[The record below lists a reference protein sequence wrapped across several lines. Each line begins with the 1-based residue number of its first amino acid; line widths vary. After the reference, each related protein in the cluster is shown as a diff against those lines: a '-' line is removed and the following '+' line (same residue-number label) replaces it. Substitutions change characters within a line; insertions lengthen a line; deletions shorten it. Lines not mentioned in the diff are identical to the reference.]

1 MKRCVKK
8 SLYSGLLILGFVSC
22 SYAATPLANERT
34 ITASGNGEVLIPQT
48 QATFQLAINQTA
60 KTAKEAQL
68 EVRTQADGLI
78 KALKA
83 ANPISIET
91 VAVNVAPTWSYAN
104 NTSKITGY
112 SASYALQVKAKISD
126 AGKIIDTAMDN
137 GVTNVNNPVLS
148 ASSTERAKA
157 ELEAIKLATLDAKQ
171 QADASLAALNLKAT
185 GIKQINIQNSNPTPN
200 PTPRYALMRADSAN
214 SPAPATSIEANQENV
229 QANVSLTLSY

>member
-1 MKRCVKK
+1 MKVTARKVF
-8 SLYSGLLILGFVSC
+8 GVLLLNL
-22 SYAATPLANERT
+22 AWLPLASATNLVERT